1 MKRLLTATA
10 LALTAVLALSGCGD
24 TDAGTNT
31 GPRSS
36 AATAYNDPDVTF
48 AQQMIP
54 HHQQAVQ
61 MSRMAKSHDSTM
73 GVKELA
79 ANIEKAQGPEI
90 DTMTRWLKDWGTD
103 VPTGY
108 TMGHSMGSMGD
119 MPGMMSD
126 QDMLGLDRVDGATF
140 ARMFLTMMVKHH
152 EGAITMAKTEQATGE
167 NADAVALAK
176 TIEDAQT
183 AEIALMKSMLKA
195 LPQG

>member
-1 MKRLLTATA
+1 MKRFLTATA
-10 LALTAVLALSGCGD
+10 LALTAVLALSACGD

-31 GPRSS
+31 APRSS
-36 AATAYNDPDVTF
+36 AAAAYNDADVTF

-61 MSRMAKSHDSTM
+61 MSRMAKAHASTK

-90 DTMTRWLKDWGTD
+90 DTMTRWLKDWGKD

-108 TMGHSMGSMGD
+108 TMGHGMGSMGD

-126 QDMLGLDRVDGATF
+126 QDMMGLDRVDGATF
-140 ARMFLTMMVKHH
+140 DRMFLTMMVEHH
-152 EGAITMAKTEQATGE
+152 EGAISMARAEQANGK
-167 NADAVALAK
+167 NADAVALAR

-183 AEIALMKSMLKA
+183 AEVALMKSMLKA
-195 LPQG
+195 LPQS